1 MILKVASILGNTFT
15 YEMIA
20 AGYPIDEHQP
30 ILFRELQGL
39 LQRNVLRPAVTNKGN
54 EKRHSLPDFQ
64 RAIISKAITFSTMFL
79 MEFVRSRILSR
90 QVKYIAARITR
101 MHIRNKERLVLYSGP
116 MSVCKEAGRH
126 RRFLGNSS
134 ASLSAESTNQY

>member
-1 MILKVASILGNTFT
+1 MILKVASILGQTFT
-15 YEMIA
+15 YEMIST
-20 AGYPIDEHQP
+20 GYPIEEHQP

-39 LQRNVLRPAVTNKGN
+39 LQRNVLRHLICNKSR
-54 EKRHSLPDFQ
+54 EKRYSLPNCQ
-64 RAIISKAITFSTMFL
+64 KPMASKTLMFSTTFL

-126 RRFLGNSS
+126 RRFLGRYIEFFSK
-134 ASLSAESTNQY
+134 ERPI